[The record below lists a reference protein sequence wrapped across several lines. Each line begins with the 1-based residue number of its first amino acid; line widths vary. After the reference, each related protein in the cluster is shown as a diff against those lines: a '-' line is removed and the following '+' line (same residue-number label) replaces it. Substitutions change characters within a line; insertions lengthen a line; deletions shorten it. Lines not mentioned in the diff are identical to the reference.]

1 MANIRT
7 LKLNLLADV
16 SNFNKELATTQDK
29 LKGF

>member
-16 SNFNKELATTQDK
+16 SDFS
-29 LKGF
+29 KGLESVVQNEKVR